1 MDGCSLPEGRAL
13 APATKSR
20 RVAKGQ
26 VAADTMATMPTDTL
40 ETFRVSLAELGVGVT
55 ETTPEGCA
63 ATVRETLEPPSIGV
77 PLAPAAGS
85 LPDSVATNPTAADL
99 KAATT
104 GVTSAV
110 LGVADYGSVLLESDV
125 AGTEPVSL
133 YPERHVAVL
142 RAADVVA
149 DMPAVFAELGPRI
162 REGRGSVVFATGP
175 SATADMGELVVGA
188 HGPREVHVVLVH
200 EDEQAVGDTE
210 NPADGDA
217 EDSADDG
224 TEDDR

>member
-1 MDGCSLPEGRAL
+1 MS
-13 APATKSR
+13 
-20 RVAKGQ
+20 
-26 VAADTMATMPTDTL
+26 TDTL
-40 ETFRVSLAELGVGVT
+40 ETFRGSLAELGVGVT

-63 ATVRETLEPPSIGV
+63 AAVRETLEPPVVGV
-77 PLAPAAGS
+77 PLPEAAGS

-99 KAATT
+99 EAATT

-110 LGVADYGSVLLESDV
+110 LGVADYGSVLLESDA

-142 RAADVVA
+142 LAADVVA

-175 SATADMGELVVGA
+175 SATADMGDLVLGA

-200 EDEQAVGDTE
+200 DDESA
-210 NPADGDA
+210 ACDA
-217 EDSADDG
+217 EDSPGGDTEDPADGG

>member
-1 MDGCSLPEGRAL
+1 MS
-13 APATKSR
+13 
-20 RVAKGQ
+20 
-26 VAADTMATMPTDTL
+26 TDTL
-40 ETFRVSLAELGVGVT
+40 ETFRGSLAELGVGVS

-63 ATVRETLEPPSIGV
+63 AAVRETLEPPVVGV
-77 PLAPAAGS
+77 PLPEAAGS
-85 LPDSVATNPTAADL
+85 LPEGVVTDPTAADL
-99 KAATT
+99 EAAAT

-110 LGVADYGSVLLESDV
+110 LGVADYGSVLLESDA

-142 RAADVVA
+142 RTADVVA
-149 DMPAVFAELGPRI
+149 DMPAAFAELGPRI
-162 REGRGSVVFATGP
+162 RKGRGSVVFATGP

-200 EDEQAVGDTE
+200 EDEQADGDTE
-210 NPADGDA
+210 NPADGDT
-217 EDSADDG
+217 EDSTDDG